1 MFRSRCAKAAKLKS
15 SQRGFTLVELMTV
28 VAIVGLLAALAVGNF
43 GNFTWSQRLN
53 EVAREFYTASTIA
66 RSEALR
72 RGRGAVVQ
80 LLLADDAGSATDI
93 RVVSFLDDGDFL
105 FDPALDELLY
115 EYRFNQ
121 FALSSYLT
129 FGTPSVTYAE
139 QLVFDDGG
147 TMVTERETGA
157 TIPPSILFNSQGF
170 SYEFGATSGEQ
181 ILNGVRVEIS
191 DPVNID
197 SGVADKTL
205 ARVLEVTVAGA
216 ARLRVEEID
225 VP

>member
-1 MFRSRCAKAAKLKS
+1 
-15 SQRGFTLVELMTV
+15 MTV
-28 VAIVGLLAALAVGNF
+28 IAIVGLLAALAVGSF

-53 EVAREFYTASTIA
+53 EVAREFYTATTTA

-72 RGRGAVVQ
+72 RGRGAIVQ
-80 LLLADDAGSATDI
+80 LLSADDVGTATDI

-105 FDPALDELLY
+105 FDPAFDELLY

-121 FALSSYLT
+121 FALSSYLA

-157 TIPPSILFNSQGF
+157 AIPASILFNSQGF
-170 SYEFGATSGEQ
+170 SYEFGATTGEQ
-181 ILNGVRVEIS
+181 ILNGVRIEIS
-191 DPVNID
+191 DPVNVD

-216 ARLRVEEID
+216 ARLRVEEVD